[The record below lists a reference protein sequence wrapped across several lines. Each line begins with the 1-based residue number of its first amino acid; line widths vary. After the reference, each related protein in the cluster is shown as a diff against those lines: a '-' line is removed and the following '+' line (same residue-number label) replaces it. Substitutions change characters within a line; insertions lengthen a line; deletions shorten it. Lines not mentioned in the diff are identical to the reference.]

1 MPRIIYLITIIIIIL
16 TCFAIMI
23 YAFVVETFDN
33 FVGFSVT
40 YLVINLLILLY
51 ACSLLLSDIM
61 NRFDRPNFY
70 SAYGTPVYKY
80 DNSLKSVTENMKAL
94 QFWLLAWFMFYAY
107 TLLMQIFI
115 SDANLG
121 VSAQQLFL
129 IAFFLTFIY
138 FVTYNVYRSGRV
150 KKDITA
156 NIMMQSWKDVK
167 LFKEETIGECLDIEE
182 IEGILKKLKKEN
194 NE

>member
-1 MPRIIYLITIIIIIL
+1 
-16 TCFAIMI
+16 MI